1 MIKLLLTLTLFVT
14 FSVAQPLKEAS
25 SYEEAIKQ
33 AQKVNKPVLAFVY
46 ASYCPWCDKMKE
58 RALKRPEIIDFIN
71 KTYVF
76 VRINKETD
84 EYPQQFN
91 PRFVPT
97 TYVIDANTQEE
108 IYALYGYKTPKQ
120 FLEELDDEDFK

>member
-58 RALKRPEIIDFIN
+58 L
-71 KTYVF
+71 
-76 VRINKETD
+76 
-84 EYPQQFN
+84 
-91 PRFVPT
+91 
-97 TYVIDANTQEE
+97 
-108 IYALYGYKTPKQ
+108 
-120 FLEELDDEDFK
+120 